1 MLEKQKDIVLV
12 IANNEMPH
20 IDSHSFYTSLLTKDI
35 PLIYSHPKS
44 ILSIM
49 NVPNLT
55 HREVARH
62 LQVHMYTFFIQHV

>member
-35 PLIYSHPKS
+35 PLICKASSFLLLFCSFVYFK
-44 ILSIM
+44 
-49 NVPNLT
+49 N
-55 HREVARH
+55 
-62 LQVHMYTFFIQHV
+62 